1 MIAHPKFSFSPQE
14 YLEWEEQQDIRY
26 EYAEGE
32 VYAMTGGTIPH
43 SAIAVN
49 FVSLLKSHLRGRGCQ
64 VLNSDAKVGITEE
77 GPFFYPD
84 VNVTCDERDRTALK
98 FVQYP
103 CLIAEVLS
111 PTTEAYDRGGK
122 FAQYRQLESLK
133 EYVLISSD
141 SINVEIF
148 RLNQNNKWELTPY
161 SKGDEIQLVSVDLK
175 FSIDLLY
182 EDINLNLDE
191 ESLTIKE

>member
-1 MIAHPKFSFSPQE
+1 MIANPKFSFSPQE
-14 YLEWEEQQDIRY
+14 YLEWEEQQEIRY

-32 VYAMTGGTIPH
+32 VYAMTGGTLPH
-43 SAIAVN
+43 SEIALN
-49 FVSLLKSHLRGRGCQ
+49 FGSLLKNHLRGRGCR
-64 VLNSDAKVGITEE
+64 VFNSDAKVGVTEN

-84 VNVTCDERDRTALK
+84 VNVSCDKRDRTALK

-122 FAQYRQLESLK
+122 FAQYRRIESLK

-141 SINVEIF
+141 SVNVEIF

-161 SKGDEIQLVSVDLK
+161 GQGDEIHLVSVDLK

-182 EDINLNLDE
+182 EDINLSPEVTQDMV
-191 ESLTIKE
+191 

>member
-14 YLEWEEQQDIRY
+14 YLEWEELQEIRY

-32 VYAMTGGTIPH
+32 VYAMTGGTLLH
-43 SAIAVN
+43 SEIALN
-49 FVSLLKSHLRGRGCQ
+49 FGALLKNHLRGRGCR
-64 VLNSDAKVGITEE
+64 VFNSDAKVGVTEN

-84 VNVTCDERDRTALK
+84 VNVSCDKRDRTALK

-111 PTTEAYDRGGK
+111 PTTEAYDRGSK
-122 FAQYRQLESLK
+122 FAQYRRLESLK

-141 SINVEIF
+141 GVNVEIF

-161 SKGDEIQLVSVDLK
+161 SQGDEIQLVSVDLD

-182 EDINLNLDE
+182 EDINLSLDE
-191 ESLTIKE
+191 ESLTIRE

>member
-1 MIAHPKFSFSPQE
+1 MIANPKFSFSPQE
-14 YLEWEEQQDIRY
+14 YLDWEEQQEIRY

-49 FVSLLKSHLRGRGCQ
+49 FVSLLKFHLRGRGCQ
-64 VLNSDAKVGITEE
+64 VLNSDAKVGITED

-84 VNVTCDERDRTALK
+84 INVTCDQRDRTALK

-111 PTTEAYDRGGK
+111 PTTEAYDRGSK

-141 SINVEIF
+141 SANVEIF

-182 EDINLNLDE
+182 EDINLGSDE
-191 ESLTIKE
+191 RSLTIKE

>member
-1 MIAHPKFSFSPQE
+1 MIANPQFSFSPQE
-14 YLEWEEQQDIRY
+14 YLKWEEQQEIRY

-32 VYAMTGGTIPH
+32 VYVMTGGTLPH
-43 SAIAVN
+43 SGVAAN
-49 FVSLLKSHLRGRGCQ
+49 FIFLLKNHLRGRGCQ
-64 VLNSDAKVGITEE
+64 VFTSGAKVGVTEN

-84 VNVTCDERDRTALK
+84 VNVTCDVRDRTALR

-122 FAQYRQLESLK
+122 FAQYRKLKSLK

-141 SINVEIF
+141 SVNVEIF
-148 RLNQNNKWELTPY
+148 RLNQNQKWELTSY
-161 SKGDEIQLVSVDLK
+161 GDGDEIILTSVDLA
-175 FSIDLLY
+175 FPIAVLY
-182 EDINLNLDE
+182 EDINLGAE
-191 ESLTIKE
+191 ERSLTMKE